1 MKVYLTQF
9 VKKITNPERNPRLFP
24 SEQERCGAEQA
35 VAEPV
40 HAGSCAGARPESF
53 HLPVGRAKA
62 HYVRSMF
69 ACIAS
74 RYDLLNTILSF
85 NQHHAWR
92 RLTVKLLRVQ
102 PGQLCLDVCTGTG
115 DFAIELARATG
126 AQGRVIG
133 ADFCEPMI
141 RSGQSKVRRQTG
153 GVVRMTVADAE
164 CLPYASGLFD
174 VVTVGFGVRN
184 VVDLE
189 KAVAEMVRVVK
200 PGGRVGILEFNR
212 PPAVWYRPFVDFYLF
227 QVLPRVGGL
236 FGRRDAY
243 TYLPESMKS
252 FVSREELAACMTR
265 AGLDDIQIY
274 DLNFGTVCIH
284 TGVKRMEPRL

>member
-1 MKVYLTQF
+1 MKVYFAQF
-9 VKKITNPERNPRLFP
+9 VKKITNPERNLRLVSSEKERYGTEPAMPGQVDSASRPGLRPEPFSFP
-24 SEQERCGAEQA
+24 S
-35 VAEPV
+35 
-40 HAGSCAGARPESF
+40 GS
-53 HLPVGRAKA
+53 VKA

-69 ACIAS
+69 ASIAS

-85 NQHHAWR
+85 NQHHTWR

-102 PGQLCLDVCTGTG
+102 PGQFCLDVCTGTG

-141 RSGQSKVRRQTG
+141 RNGQGKICGQGG

-164 CLPYASGLFD
+164 CLPYASDLFD

-189 KAVAEMVRVVK
+189 KAVAEMARVVK

-212 PPAVWYRPFVDFYLF
+212 PPAVWYRPLVDFYLF

-236 FGRRDAY
+236 FSRRDAY
-243 TYLPESMKS
+243 TYLPESMKH
-252 FVSREELAACMTR
+252 FVSREELASCMAR
-265 AGLDDIQIY
+265 AGLEDIRIH

-284 TGVKRMEPRL
+284 IGVKRTEPRS